1 MGKHIAFLVL
11 AACLFVGCGKEA
23 MSKGEQET
31 IRVDWSKTKIESIGN
46 IIVSDFLKSEVLRTL
61 KLTRGPEN
69 QTAPIPYKAV
79 TFVQV
84 GDQISKDLD
93 TDPFTNPIEV
103 VRKTGSFIVDIEPDG
118 AVIYYPVW
126 SNPRNEPPALS
137 EVSSDSPA
145 PQQVCCILGYK
156 IDTRV
161 SYSSDG
167 DCCKAYVGA
176 LRNHT
181 DQPATISVTV
191 SHTATSS
198 ISGGFDQ
205 GKIKY
210 SINWQSSTSRTW
222 TVSQTVS
229 PHGLRKIY
237 AFGTGRRYYGE
248 QYKYPATASSCSAAP
263 AQCSA
268 TGWSAFVAQGI
279 GYTITGSY

>member
-1 MGKHIAFLVL
+1 VGKRIAFLAL
-11 AACLFVGCGKEA
+11 CLFVGCSKET
-23 MSKGEQET
+23 SEIKEQT
-31 IRVDWSKTKIESIGN
+31 PTQLDWSGTKIESVGDV
-46 IIVSDFLKSEVLRTL
+46 IVSDFLKGEVLRTL
-61 KLTRGPEN
+61 KLARGSGK
-69 QTAPIPYKAV
+69 QTAMIPYKAV

-93 TDPFTNPIEV
+93 TDPFINPVEV
-103 VRKTGSFIVDIEPDG
+103 VRKTGSFIVDIEADG

-137 EVSSDSPA
+137 ELSGDSPA
-145 PQQVCCILGYK
+145 PQQVCCILAYK

-167 DCCKAYVGA
+167 ECCKAYVGA

-181 DQPATISVTV
+181 DQSATISVTV
-191 SHTATSS
+191 SHTAASS

-229 PHGLRKIY
+229 PRSVRKIY

-248 QYKYPATASSCSAAP
+248 QYRYPATASSCSAAS

-268 TGWSAFVAQGI
+268 TDWSAFVAQGI
-279 GYTITGSY
+279 GYTITGGY

>member
-1 MGKHIAFLVL
+1 M
-11 AACLFVGCGKEA
+11 
-23 MSKGEQET
+23 
-31 IRVDWSKTKIESIGN
+31 
-46 IIVSDFLKSEVLRTL
+46 
-61 KLTRGPEN
+61 
-69 QTAPIPYKAV
+69 IPYKAV

-93 TDPFTNPIEV
+93 TGPFINPVEV

-118 AVIYYPVW
+118 AVVYFPVW
-126 SNPRNEPPALS
+126 NNPRNEPPALS
-137 EVSSDSPA
+137 EVSSDSPV

-161 SYSSDG
+161 GYSSDG
-167 DCCKAYVGA
+167 DCCKAFVGA

-181 DQPATISVTV
+181 DQPAIISITV

-229 PHGLRKIY
+229 PRSVRKIY

-268 TGWSAFVAQGI
+268 TDWNAFVAQGI
-279 GYTITGSY
+279 GYTITGGY

>member
-1 MGKHIAFLVL
+1 VGKRIVFSFL
-11 AACLFVGCGKEA
+11 ALFLLIGCSKKTPEIKEQ
-23 MSKGEQET
+23 MPTQF
-31 IRVDWSKTKIESIGN
+31 DWSGTKIESVGDV
-46 IIVSDFLKSEVLRTL
+46 IVSDFLKGEVLRTL
-61 KLTRGPEN
+61 KLAREPGN
-69 QTAPIPYKAV
+69 QTAMIPYKAV

-93 TDPFTNPIEV
+93 TGPFINPVEV

-118 AVIYYPVW
+118 AVVYFPVW
-126 SNPRNEPPALS
+126 NNPRNEPPALS
-137 EVSSDSPA
+137 EVSSDSPV

-161 SYSSDG
+161 GYSSDG
-167 DCCKAYVGA
+167 DCCKAFVGA

-181 DQPATISVTV
+181 DQPAIISITV

-229 PHGLRKIY
+229 PRSVRKIY

-268 TGWSAFVAQGI
+268 TDWNAFVAQGI
-279 GYTITGSY
+279 GYTITGGY